1 MGHPFGEFEKN
12 YVEAGPH
19 RIGRIYK
26 KVVYREYTDA
36 KFNRLLTRS
45 ADEQYLGILGP
56 VLYGE
61 VGDTIKIFFKN
72 NASRPFS
79 MHPHGVLYQK
89 NSEGSGYNDGTDGD
103 DKADD
108 AVQPGGHSGMR
119 GAHCCSIC
127 SSICRGSRRPRSSAA
142 DNDRIG
148 ATSGMGGRYA
158 GAVTLL
164 LVWTE
169 WSSTF
174 SVPRNCTEFSHSSG
188 AERSDEWNR
197 RLKNPCSVSSKI

>member
-1 MGHPFGEFEKN
+1 MFRNLRLSTIGCAILAILVASMEAQQQPVAHHGRVRVHFIAAEEIDWDYTPLGRDEAMGHPFGEFEKN

-61 VGDTIKIFFKN
+61 VADTIKIFFKN

-79 MHPHGVLYQK
+79 MHSHGVLYQK
-89 NSEGSGYNDGTDGD
+89 NSEGSGHNDGTDGD

-119 GAHCCSIC
+119 GIA
-127 SSICRGSRRPRSSAA
+127 
-142 DNDRIG
+142 
-148 ATSGMGGRYA
+148 
-158 GAVTLL
+158 LL
-164 LVWTE
+164 LDLLKHL
-169 WSSTF
+169 S
-174 SVPRNCTEFSHSSG
+174 
-188 AERSDEWNR
+188 
-197 RLKNPCSVSSKI
+197 RLSKAPKFRGRQGPHWRQ

>member
-1 MGHPFGEFEKN
+1 MVEFAFISLQLKKSTGTIRRWVVMKQWGTLSESLRRTMWKQDRTASD
-12 YVEAGPH
+12 EF
-19 RIGRIYK
+19 YK

-119 GAHCCSIC
+119 GTHCCSIC

-142 DNDRIG
+142 DKDRIG
-148 ATSGMGGRYA
+148 ANSSLGGRYA
-158 GAVTLL
+158 GAVNPFT
-164 LVWTE
+164 
-169 WSSTF
+169 
-174 SVPRNCTEFSHSSG
+174 
-188 AERSDEWNR
+188 
-197 RLKNPCSVSSKI
+197 RLDRMEQHFLRPSKLYGV